1 VPKIITSDT
10 VKLFSYNAISILV
23 VISNHNSFRVL
34 LDKIASVYFV
44 GKKTFI
50 FLALEM
56 ASAGN
61 QHCANCIG
69 TLSFPIAMNCG
80 TKR

>member
-1 VPKIITSDT
+1 MPKIITSDT

-44 GKKTFI
+44 GKIRLYFWHWKWPARGTSTVPVV
-50 FLALEM
+50 
-56 ASAGN
+56 SA
-61 QHCANCIG
+61 HFRS
-69 TLSFPIAMNCG
+69 LL
-80 TKR
+80 R